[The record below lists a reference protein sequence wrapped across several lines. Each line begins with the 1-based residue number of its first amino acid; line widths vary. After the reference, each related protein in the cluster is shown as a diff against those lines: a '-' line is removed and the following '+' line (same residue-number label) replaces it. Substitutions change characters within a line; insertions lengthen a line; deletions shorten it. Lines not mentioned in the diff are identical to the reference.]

1 MDINLILAASIMMGL
16 ASIGT
21 GIGFGILGGKLLESI
36 SRQPELENSLLNK
49 TFLITGLL
57 DAVPMISVGIGKKKK
72 FLIKI
77 MVR

>member
-57 DAVPMISVGIGKKKK
+57 DAVPMISVGIGLYIIFILSK
-72 FLIKI
+72 
-77 MVR
+77 